1 MYAKVNRI
9 WATILPRTF
18 PTTWAQYVHQKIVA
32 LNTVV
37 ISPGAVPRHLSR
49 ESRAEGRHLSLLL
62 VASNCFLFHPRLLHP
77 IHLIL
82 LVLAAAAPPT
92 LQPTSPFER
101 YNTLR

>member
-37 ISPGAVPRHLSR
+37 IRQGAV
-49 ESRAEGRHLSLLL
+49 ARHLSLLL
-62 VASNCFLFHPRLLHP
+62 LASNCFLFHPRLLHP